1 MWYDKPTKI
10 RKLSPEVE
18 YIMCIDENGS
28 SNNLTYILKQISNDK
43 E

>member
-10 RKLSPEVE
+10 RKLNPEIE

-43 E
+43 